1 MQPGI
6 KKLRNKCMNTKK
18 ISKKDIIALAQQ
30 TKHHCNLL
38 ITQCDNWLPEEE
50 GMKNLREKFKSN
62 KKFSLK

>member
-1 MQPGI
+1 
-6 KKLRNKCMNTKK
+6 MNTKK